1 MTQLRAEDCTTNN
14 VSCTVLYLFIVCIYP
29 VNARIGTITTWYKWN
44 WADIQTWDSRK
55 RFKLTFSFIYFINL
69 ELNGN

>member
-14 VSCTVLYLFIVCIYP
+14 VSCTVLYLFIVCIHP

-44 WADIQTWDSRK
+44 WEDIQTWDSGK
-55 RFKLTFSFIYFINL
+55 CFKLTFSFIYFINL